1 MADHCYVVKY
11 EDEFGRVKTL
21 QDKYRGGVREF
32 YNFNTAH
39 KLKVWFDKKGY
50 KAKVEICRL

>member
-11 EDEFGRVKTL
+11 EDEFGRVRIL
-21 QDKYRGGVREF
+21 QDKCRGGIKEF
-32 YNFNTAH
+32 YNFNSAH

-50 KAKVEICRL
+50 QARVEVYRV